1 MSKITLLILTIFFA
15 FGCNHNKQ
23 VKPNIV
29 LIMTDDLNDYNEDL
43 MGHPQVIS
51 PNIKKLADSGISFI
65 NAYSNDPMCG
75 PSRSSMITGV
85 YPHNSSNFWLFC
97 LSCFFLETIHS
108 LYLPTHQIHLIFL
121 QKLHRLV
128 LLKKIA

>member
-51 PNIKKLADSGISFI
+51 PNIK
-65 NAYSNDPMCG
+65 N
-75 PSRSSMITGV
+75 
-85 YPHNSSNFWLFC
+85 
-97 LSCFFLETIHS
+97 
-108 LYLPTHQIHLIFL
+108 
-121 QKLHRLV
+121 
-128 LLKKIA
+128 

>member
-65 NAYSNDPMCG
+65 NALFTSSFLVTSNDP
-75 PSRSSMITGV
+75 T
-85 YPHNSSNFWLFC
+85 
-97 LSCFFLETIHS
+97 LETT
-108 LYLPTHQIHLIFL
+108 LPGRNFNELGFGVIS
-121 QKLHRLV
+121 V
-128 LLKKIA
+128 